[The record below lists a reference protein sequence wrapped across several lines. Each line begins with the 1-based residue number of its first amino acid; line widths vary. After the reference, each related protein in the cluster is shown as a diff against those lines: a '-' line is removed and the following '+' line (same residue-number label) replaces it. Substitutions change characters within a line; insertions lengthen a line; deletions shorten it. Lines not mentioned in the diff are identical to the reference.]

1 MPPSNNKEN
10 KNIKY
15 SLRNERASTAVS
27 KGSVEG
33 IKNLA
38 IKTPSI
44 ASNMPAREF
53 GREITNS
60 SLADNFKKGPQPKN
74 KVWKMSNLIVHR
86 NWLKLVK
93 EEKGTLDKTYKKIE
107 FLLVKRKY
115 NRITSSN
122 NLWKKTFRKSRDKWT
137 QENWSLNCDKS

>member
-74 KVWKMSNLIVHR
+74 KV
-86 NWLKLVK
+86 
-93 EEKGTLDKTYKKIE
+93 
-107 FLLVKRKY
+107 
-115 NRITSSN
+115 
-122 NLWKKTFRKSRDKWT
+122 
-137 QENWSLNCDKS
+137 